1 MSQTTVDSCDS
12 ALGEQQ
18 TIFERNELDLS
29 SIVSPVEGM
38 KQVIDCSCSAA
49 GLSRQLAVGCS
60 KLEWLYSALV
70 SKANTGWLVYR
81 RRQLIAVT

>member
-29 SIVSPVEGM
+29 SFVSPMEGM
-38 KQVIDCSCSAA
+38 KQVFD
-49 GLSRQLAVGCS
+49 
-60 KLEWLYSALV
+60 
-70 SKANTGWLVYR
+70 
-81 RRQLIAVT
+81 

>member
-38 KQVIDCSCSAA
+38 KQVID
-49 GLSRQLAVGCS
+49 
-60 KLEWLYSALV
+60 
-70 SKANTGWLVYR
+70 
-81 RRQLIAVT
+81 

>member
-18 TIFERNELDLS
+18 TIAERNELDLS

-38 KQVIDCSCSAA
+38 KQVID
-49 GLSRQLAVGCS
+49 
-60 KLEWLYSALV
+60 
-70 SKANTGWLVYR
+70 
-81 RRQLIAVT
+81 